1 MTPSTYFGLL
11 AEFGTVHVP
20 ITELGKKYF
29 GYSELVAKN
38 NATKNKYPF
47 PVFRVGQ
54 SEKSTWVADI
64 ADVANYIDKVKDK
77 AKKEYLLAN

>member
-11 AEFGTVHVP
+11 AEFGTAHVP
-20 ITELGKKYF
+20 VVELGKKYF
-29 GYSELVAKN
+29 GYSELISKN
-38 NATKNKYPF
+38 KAATNKYPF
-47 PVFRVGQ
+47 PVFRIGT
-54 SEKSTWVADI
+54 EKSTWVADI

>member
-11 AEFGTVHVP
+11 AEFGTAHVP

-38 NATKNKYPF
+38 NAATNKYPF
-47 PVFRVGQ
+47 PVFRIGV
-54 SEKSTWVADI
+54 SNKSTWVADI
-64 ADVANYIDKVKDK
+64 ADVANYIDKVKEK